1 MSTLDPNKMIQISVD
16 GLSTN
21 WKFME
26 SLRRNRLENEQS
38 QLIEIA
44 SCGLHIV
51 HRPYKTGAES
61 TN

>member
-1 MSTLDPNKMIQISVD
+1 
-16 GLSTN
+16 
-21 WKFME
+21 ME

-61 TN
+61 TD